1 MRRIFA
7 LFSVFLAVN
16 VYGASNLQ
24 SKRYFINNGGLL
36 DRNSPLAVPDQFA
49 SSINNATLDTRGQ
62 LLKRNGQSLV
72 NSSTGIL
79 TTSAVTG
86 GGYHASATGINFFG
100 VVVGTNVY
108 REANTFAGSFTN
120 VTSTVTITAG
130 ASNLVQVTDLNDKL
144 IFCNESD
151 KPFYLDSTNN
161 AVQISTPLFTAAK
174 TCATYGAYLI
184 IGNTTETSVNY
195 GSRIRWSD
203 INTPNSFPAL
213 NYIDVEPDDGDRIV
227 SVISFD
233 DSVYIFKKRSV
244 YRMVITGLDGP
255 DAFIIRPVLRNV
267 GAWAKNSVRVVPG
280 QGIFFLAQNT
290 LYQLSNSQAASLNGG
305 GLEPIG
311 DPIQRTFDSINRAQW
326 GNAVAAVYPK
336 KYQYWISVATNSA
349 TSNNTV
355 LVYDYI
361 QKAWTIYSN
370 INANALAQAEDSNGN
385 NLLISGDYAGN
396 QYKQDTTNTTDN
408 VNGVTTAIPFAYTT
422 PDLVLDSPEFTKN
435 FKYLY
440 LFFNVVES
448 TTTVEAA
455 FDYSSSY
462 EYSTNISLGQ
472 IGALYDTAIYN
483 TDVFPSVNY
492 KVARIEINRSAKA
505 IKLRFSESSAN
516 SYGVIGW
523 ALVYSLEDWK
533 Q

>member
-1 MRRIFA
+1 MFKYIKS
-7 LFSVFLAVN
+7 LVLVSVLAYQA
-16 VYGASNLQ
+16 YGATGSALQ
-24 SKRYFINNGGLL
+24 PKRYFQNNGGLL
-36 DRNSPLAVPDQFA
+36 DRTSPLVVPDQYA
-49 SSINNATLDTRGQ
+49 SGILNVTLDTRGQ
-62 LLKRNGQSLV
+62 LLKRNGQSLI
-72 NSSTGIL
+72 NASTGTL
-79 TTSAVTG
+79 TVAAVTG
-86 GGYHASATGINFFG
+86 GGYHNSSSGSNFFG

-108 REANTFAGSFTN
+108 REANTFAGTYTN

-144 IFCNESD
+144 IFCNELD
-151 KPFYLDSTNN
+151 KPFYLDSSNN
-161 AVQISTPLFTAAK
+161 AVHISTGLFTGAK
-174 TCATYGAYLI
+174 TCSTYGAYLV
-184 IGNTTETSVNY
+184 IGNTTESGTSY
-195 GSRIRWSD
+195 SSRIRWSD
-203 INTPNSFPAL
+203 INAPNSFPAL

-227 SVISFD
+227 SIISFD
-233 DSVYIFKKRSV
+233 DSIFIFKKRSI

-255 DAFIIRPVLRNV
+255 DAFIIRPISRNI

-290 LYQLSNSQAASLNGG
+290 LYLLSDSE
-305 GLEPIG
+305 GLIPVG
-311 DPIQRTFDSINRAQW
+311 DPIQRTLESINRAQW

-336 KYQYWISVATNSA
+336 RFQYWISVATNSA
-349 TSNNTV
+349 TTNNTV

-385 NLLISGDYAGN
+385 NLLISGDYLGN
-396 QYKQDTTNTTDN
+396 QYKQDTTNTTDSI
-408 VNGVTTAIPFAYTT
+408 NGTATAIAFSYTT

-440 LFFNVVES
+440 LFFNVVDS
-448 TTTVEAA
+448 TTTVEAS
-455 FDYSSSY
+455 FDYTALYDFSS
-462 EYSTNISLGQ
+462 NVSLGQ
-472 IGALYDTAIYN
+472 IGALYDTAIYD
-483 TDVFPSVNY
+483 TDVFPAINY

-505 IKLRFSESSAN
+505 IKLRFSESSTN
-516 SYGVIGW
+516 SFGVIGW